1 MSVPHVIASHGTSH
15 TASQRLM
22 CSQKPGLGMG
32 ALLHV
37 GAAFLGHAHQ
47 YGRIFR
53 WHDEGANHGQV
64 FADQCVT
71 DARPH
76 ACVAVITASIG
87 PLKASNGSSATLL

>member
-1 MSVPHVIASHGTSH
+1 MHVITNRHCSVPTLPPAW
-15 TASQRLM
+15 
-22 CSQKPGLGMG
+22 SQKPGLGMG

-64 FADQCVT
+64 FADQCV
-71 DARPH
+71 A
-76 ACVAVITASIG
+76 
-87 PLKASNGSSATLL
+87 